1 MQSNLRVSHWTL
13 SGVVTPETFASKP
26 SKSNPWKGKIAK
38 RAWKIA
44 LRLWDFVIILET
56 CSVQTYWN
64 LQTLVRLFLISH
76 FLNNEKRFL
85 PNTKPRH
92 STTQQTPQRKS
103 SPCFVLAG
111 IQSSSPALPL
121 PVTFP
126 LDYQARLFHGFVQ
139 LGEKISDEVCDRT
152 ILVLPYCSQGST

>member
-1 MQSNLRVSHWTL
+1 VKGKDSKESVENSAKTLRLCYYSRNLQRTDILKSPDFGTPVSHFTL
-13 SGVVTPETFASKP
+13 PKQRKKVLTQHETT
-26 SKSNPWKGKIAK
+26 
-38 RAWKIA
+38 A
-44 LRLWDFVIILET
+44 L
-56 CSVQTYWN
+56 YY
-64 LQTLVRLFLISH
+64 
-76 FLNNEKRFL
+76 
-85 PNTKPRH
+85 
-92 STTQQTPQRKS
+92 STNPQRKS

-121 PVTFP
+121 TVTFP